1 MPAERSDPVDGVEM
15 DALIESSVIRP
26 LTSLGDNAAS
36 HCALAFLTGSYA
48 RGTHSRVSPNLNIY
62 FLARAGAAAE
72 LRLKL
77 ADVLRDVRL
86 DLRGRGVDFC
96 IDCHPYTVSY
106 RPLESPRSITLTTK
120 VLELDERPG
129 RWSLPPTIGLG
140 WLLKYRVLTGDG
152 ALLEALALEQSTD
165 EEWFQALHEALSR
178 YRNIL
183 DHLPWALPWHDHPE
197 LLAEESLR
205 YAEEAIRDALPV
217 AMTEEEL
224 RGGLQ
229 FDLYF
234 KWSGGSREYLT
245 ERYGQDGAWMHGAV
259 EQLKTRFQ
267 SPQTVWTQE
276 TAQDAWRTALRVWA
290 VVWAVFRRRVEAE
303 QPERARWMTRVNAF
317 V

>member
-1 MPAERSDPVDGVEM
+1 MPAAKPDPLDGAEM
-15 DALIESSVIRP
+15 DPLIESDVIGP
-26 LTSLGDNAAS
+26 LTALGENAAS
-36 HCALAFLTGSYA
+36 DCALVFLTGSYA
-48 RGTHSRVSPNLNIY
+48 RGTHSKTSPNVNIY
-62 FLARAGAAAE
+62 FLARAGAGAE
-72 LRLKL
+72 LRLKVADALHDIRHAL
-77 ADVLRDVRL
+77 A
-86 DLRGRGVDFC
+86 GRGVDFC
-96 IDCHPYTVSY
+96 VDCHPYTVAY
-106 RPLESPRSITLTTK
+106 RPLEWPRSITLTTK
-120 VLELDERPG
+120 VLELNERPG

-140 WLLKYRVLTGDG
+140 WLPKFRVLTGDG
-152 ALLEALALEQSTD
+152 ELLKALDLKQSTD

-224 RGGLQ
+224 REGLQ
-229 FDLYF
+229 FNLYF
-234 KWSGGSREYLT
+234 KWGGGSLQYLT
-245 ERYGQDGAWMHGAV
+245 ERYGEDGAWMHGAV

-276 TAQDAWRTALRVWA
+276 AARDAWRTALRVWSI
-290 VVWAVFRRRVEAE
+290 VWTVFSRRVEAE